1 MTLDVVL
8 ATFSAV
14 QLVLSLGAAV
24 IAFSL
29 RKTFAG
35 GIFARAWQVIGYAPI
50 VYGVGQATQ
59 LVEAVLGD
67 NSTIG
72 SLASVIEV
80 VFLVLLVSGL
90 FMFASAWRGIMSRDS
105 GGKPPEAGEDGY
117 AKTAKG
123 ALVFVLGRGGASG
136 VITYTGEPSMEGFE
150 SKLHRVLG
158 DGAAVAI
165 KHMVERKAD
174 QGKKDEQKTE

>member
-1 MTLDVVL
+1 LDVVL

-29 RKTFAG
+29 RKTFEG
-35 GIFARAWQVIGYAPI
+35 GIFERAWQVIGYAPI
-50 VYGVGQATQ
+50 VYGVGQAFQ
-59 LVEAVLGD
+59 LVKAVLGN

-72 SLASVIEV
+72 SLANVIEV
-80 VFLVLLVSGL
+80 AFLVLLVSGF
-90 FMFASAWRGIMSRDS
+90 FMFASAWRGIMSRGS
-105 GGKPPEAGEDGY
+105 GGKPTDATEEGY

-136 VITYTGEPSMEGFE
+136 VITYTGEPSIEGFE
-150 SKLHRVLG
+150 SKLHKVLG

-165 KHMVERKAD
+165 RHMVERRTD
-174 QGKKDEQKTE
+174 QSKKEEEKTE